1 MISRRIAGLIAG
13 LLAALA
19 LAACSDDEP
28 TQDWPAPSPALWH
41 VTGPDGAEGWLFGTV
56 HALPEGA
63 AWETPLVDQA
73 LGKAGVLVVEVADL
87 GDSDAA
93 QAAFAHRAHSPSL
106 PPLTL
111 RFAPDQRQ
119 EVAALIAA
127 SDRSEGDFA
136 EIETWAAALLLAGG
150 ERLGDPALGVDRA
163 LLSRGMAVQGLEGFT
178 AQYDVFDSL
187 PEAEQGDL
195 LLAVADEVAAA
206 DPAGSL
212 TAWLTGD
219 VTSLERRAFA
229 GMMGDAELRA
239 ALLDDR
245 NAAWIAPIAT
255 LLDGE
260 RKPFVA
266 VGAVHM
272 LGDTGLPALLAAR
285 GYTVTRIQ

>member
-1 MISRRIAGLIAG
+1 MILRLFAG

-19 LAACSDDEP
+19 LAACSAESEP
-28 TQDWPAPSPALWH
+28 AQDWPAPSPALWH
-41 VTGPDGAEGWLFGTV
+41 VTGADGAEGWLFGTV

-93 QAAFAHRAHSPSL
+93 QAAFAHRAHSPAL
-106 PPLTL
+106 PPLTE
-111 RFAPDQRQ
+111 RFAADQRDT
-119 EVAALIAA
+119 VAALIAA
-127 SDRSEGDFA
+127 SGRSESDFA

-163 LLSRGMAVQGLEGFT
+163 LLTRGMAVQGLEGFT
-178 AQYDVFDSL
+178 AQYDVFDRL
-187 PEAEQGDL
+187 PQAEQADL
-195 LLAVADEVAAA
+195 LLAVAEEVAAA

-212 TAWLTGD
+212 SAWLTGD
-219 VTSLERRAFA
+219 VASLERRAFA

-245 NAAWIAPIAT
+245 NAAWIAPIAA

-272 LGDTGLPALLAAR
+272 LGDSGLPALLAAR

>member
-1 MISRRIAGLIAG
+1 MILRLFAGLV
-13 LLAALA
+13 AALA
-19 LAACSDDEP
+19 LAACSADEP
-28 TQDWPAPSPALWH
+28 AQEWPAPSPALWH

-56 HALPEGA
+56 HALPQGA
-63 AWETPLVDQA
+63 TWETPLVDQA
-73 LGKAGVLVVEVADL
+73 LDKAGVLVVEVADL
-87 GDSDAA
+87 GDGQAA
-93 QAAFAHRAHSPSL
+93 QAAFAHRAHSPAL
-106 PPLTL
+106 PPLTQ
-111 RFAPDQRQ
+111 RFAADQR
-119 EVAALIAA
+119 EAVAALIAA
-127 SDRSEGDFA
+127 AGRTEGDFA
-136 EIETWAAALLLAGG
+136 DIETWAAALLLAGG

-178 AQYDVFDSL
+178 AQYDVFDRL
-187 PEAEQGDL
+187 PQAEQADL

-212 TAWLTGD
+212 SAWLTGD
-219 VTSLERRAFA
+219 VAGLERRAFA

-245 NAAWIAPIAT
+245 NAAWIAPIAA
-255 LLDGE
+255 LLDGG

-272 LGDTGLPALLAAR
+272 LGNTGLPALLAAR